1 MHVCVSIASKAF
13 KIHSQHPPHPPHP
26 LHPLTQLPTPLSAK
40 ICSREGSKL
49 PLGDIASE
57 YVTLKPYV
65 NLFGDV
71 IVN

>member
-1 MHVCVSIASKAF
+1 MRVCVSIASKTF
-13 KIHSQHPPHPPHP
+13 KIHSQLPPHPP
-26 LHPLTQLPTPLSAK
+26 HPLTQLPTPLSAMV
-40 ICSREGSKL
+40 CSREGSKL